1 MMSVL
6 VTLTFFSASAD
17 LWINNAADLRT
28 FRDAVNNGTTYSGQ
42 TVYLTTDINLSGE
55 SWTPIAYTPKGG
67 TTRWFEGTFDGQG
80 HKITNF
86 NVDVRIK
93 SATNQY
99 PFGGLFG
106 RNSGTIKNL
115 QVEGAT
121 IYAEAESGTLN
132 SSAAGGIA
140 GYNTGTITY
149 CVVKSSNITAKINY
163 GVDGACSYA
172 GGIAGAQKDG
182 TISYCYVEGNT
193 ITAKKSSSWATSDT
207 YTNALSNKWSGS
219 NTQTEC
225 CTSTTDYT
233 NFKNSRNNAAW
244 SFNNIPGAAVAEPY
258 TWEANGITPKKHY
271 AVNVTNDFADNGSY
285 LSAGA
290 KIISPAS
297 EYQLVSGGKTY
308 NLYNAGT
315 TINFEIDVEG
325 KGAPGYEIEYLGG
338 YNFVKKN
345 GYYVDKAYL
354 TYNYFTNPSQSVEKV
369 EISAGNANDDSAI
382 NHTTKRYYR
391 TNTFSITSPAKA
403 TTLAYTTR
411 CEDEFEVFVGDA
423 KAFQLLQLTEAGKEK
438 LSVAASYLTYNANNG
453 GELYFVN
460 DDAKATKLSESELAA
475 AWEMIN
481 DANAAAY
488 YNWSLKTWVA
498 IELPESY
505 IAYAKN
511 AESATLSKV
520 TNNAYN
526 LNVNGEVISVAPQA
540 DGTFA
545 YICTSQLGNNNLSV
559 ALDYATSVNADH
571 ITTNAAKELSLS
583 LIAPKAL
590 KASQNEITFDVV
602 ADAGTTEGEIIVT
615 DNEGKEYN
623 VENAVYNAMS
633 VSFSFAKPN
642 IDASFGEKYD
652 VVYIP
657 TLNAGT
663 KGKFID
669 NDITSSEN
677 RTFKFDNINIFDE
690 NISFG
695 LETRYYAK
703 GSNFDEESYIAS
715 TIGEDIYAEATLPE
729 MEYASSDILPS
740 VSSYIKAVPND
751 ENVIDIY
758 MSETKI
764 TFDQMPNIA
773 GVELSNNYFDIDI
786 FDIEIDEIEGLQL
799 GSEIYDL
806 GKVIEMPEVVS
817 PMIVSATPVYMF
829 VSNMRLTEITGMS
842 SAMLTATIAKDPEY
856 VALRGMIG
864 VSEIEVDD
872 DIVVGVDS
880 ALADGVSIKTGAGRI
895 EILGAEDNQI
905 YNVSGVLV
913 GAGKS
918 CYNVANGFYLV
929 KLGNKTIKV
938 VVK

>member
-1 MMSVL
+1 M
-6 VTLTFFSASAD
+6 
-17 LWINNAADLRT
+17 
-28 FRDAVNNGTTYSGQ
+28 
-42 TVYLTTDINLSGE
+42 
-55 SWTPIAYTPKGG
+55 
-67 TTRWFEGTFDGQG
+67 
-80 HKITNF
+80 
-86 NVDVRIK
+86 
-93 SATNQY
+93 
-99 PFGGLFG
+99 
-106 RNSGTIKNL
+106 
-115 QVEGAT
+115 
-121 IYAEAESGTLN
+121 
-132 SSAAGGIA
+132 
-140 GYNTGTITY
+140 
-149 CVVKSSNITAKINY
+149 
-163 GVDGACSYA
+163 
-172 GGIAGAQKDG
+172 
-182 TISYCYVEGNT
+182 
-193 ITAKKSSSWATSDT
+193 
-207 YTNALSNKWSGS
+207 
-219 NTQTEC
+219 
-225 CTSTTDYT
+225 
-233 NFKNSRNNAAW
+233 
-244 SFNNIPGAAVAEPY
+244 
-258 TWEANGITPKKHY
+258 
-271 AVNVTNDFADNGSY
+271 
-285 LSAGA
+285 
-290 KIISPAS
+290 
-297 EYQLVSGGKTY
+297 
-308 NLYNAGT
+308 
-315 TINFEIDVEG
+315 EG

-369 EISAGNANDDSAI
+369 EISAGNATDDSAI

-571 ITTNAAKELSLS
+571 ITANAAKELSLS

-758 MSETKI
+758 MSETQI

-799 GSEIYDL
+799 GSEIHDF

-905 YNVSGVLV
+905 YNVSGALV